1 MKNNYI
7 AGCKRKTSKGYS
19 ERTYSVSLPKTDKG
33 LRKAFGPDIN
43 TKENVVKVYKNG
55 VCYTND
61 KKLGYSVRYIPI
73 EDKSCVR
80 KRCR

>member
-7 AGCKRKTSKGYS
+7 AFCKRKTSKGYI

-61 KKLGYSVRYIPI
+61 KRLGYSVRYIPI
-73 EDKSCVR
+73 EYKSCVR
-80 KRCR
+80 KRRR